1 VIGKTKSYKLRPLS
15 RSCPEISGE
24 RTKYRGSNPKRD
36 ILLRSDGKILFGL
49 QSAVALLTSANDL
62 ERVELMAEY
71 PIEEMQDPRP
81 PRVPAPD
88 GAGSTTAAKADLP
101 PSWHVGGAIPW
112 ESGVESRHFFYIG
125 LPVESV
131 LGYPRESWSEPGF
144 WEDHLDPRDR
154 DRILSQS
161 ELSISQTD
169 HFELEYRMIGA
180 NGIAQ
185 WFRDSIRVVRDQ
197 TGVPRKLHGLMME
210 IDSLKAIQVHLEE
223 RLAFEERLARL
234 SATFIDLPSD
244 QIDQEIENG
253 LETIVTSL
261 GTDRAALAQL
271 SAADGELKITHA
283 WSAPGIPPSPKGS
296 LKDVFP
302 WIFREVQKGNKIVV
316 SRVEDLPPEAEN
328 ERQYALKVDQKA
340 TLIIPFWIGGKVAGG
355 VSTGCFHRE
364 QEWRAEVIRS
374 FQLAAEIFANAIVRK
389 QTEEGLRQATAEI
402 RDLKDRLHRENLY
415 LREEIKLE
423 HYHGEMVG
431 NSEAIRRVLKQAE
444 QVGPT
449 DSTVLL
455 LGETG
460 TGKELLASSLHDL
473 SRRRARP
480 MVKVNCAAL
489 PASLVESELFG
500 REKGAYTG
508 ALTREIGRFELAN
521 ESTIFLDEIG
531 ELPLE
536 LQAKL
541 LRVLQEGEFERLGS
555 PRTHRA
561 NVRVIAATSRDL
573 RAAVKEGRF
582 REDLFYRLSV
592 FPIQVPPLRDRK
604 EDIPALVWHF
614 IRELG
619 SRMGR
624 NIESV
629 RSSTM
634 EGLQRYSWP
643 GNIRE
648 LRNIIERSLII
659 FPGEV
664 FQAEMPIGDESVHS
678 QNVSSTLHEVE
689 REHILTILNG
699 TRWRIRGRNGA
710 AEILGLKPSTLE
722 SRMKKLNIS
731 RTR

>member
-1 VIGKTKSYKLRPLS
+1 MQ
-15 RSCPEISGE
+15 E
-24 RTKYRGSNPKRD
+24 R
-36 ILLRSDGKILFGL
+36 
-49 QSAVALLTSANDL
+49 
-62 ERVELMAEY
+62 
-71 PIEEMQDPRP
+71 PIEEVRK
-81 PRVPAPD
+81 PAQLALTRSCD
-88 GAGSTTAAKADLP
+88 SSTTTVERDLP
-101 PSWHVGGAIPW
+101 PSLQIGHAILW
-112 ESGVESRHFFYIG
+112 EAGVESRQMICIG
-125 LPVESV
+125 PQVERV
-131 LGYPRESWSEPGF
+131 LGYPHESWAAPGF
-144 WEDHLDPRDR
+144 WEAHLDPRDR
-154 DRILSQS
+154 DRILRQS
-161 ELSISQTD
+161 ELSITEADQ
-169 HFELEYRMIGA
+169 FELEYRIVGSDGVA
-180 NGIAQ
+180 H
-185 WFRDSIRVVRDQ
+185 WFRDGIRVVRDGA
-197 TGVPRKLHGLMME
+197 GVPSKLQGLMVE
-210 IDSLKAIQVHLEE
+210 IDSLKATQVHLEE

-244 QIDQEIENG
+244 QIDQEIETG
-253 LETIVTSL
+253 LETIVTAL
-261 GTDRAALAQL
+261 GTDRAGLAQL
-271 SAADGELKITHA
+271 SATDGELKITHF
-283 WSAPGIPPSPKGS
+283 WSAPGIPPIPKS
-296 LKDVFP
+296 NLKDVFP
-302 WIFREVQKGNKIVV
+302 WIFKEVQKGSKIVI
-316 SRVEDLPPEAEN
+316 SRVEELPAEAEN
-328 ERQYALKVDQKA
+328 ERRYALAVDQRA

-355 VSTGCFHRE
+355 ISTGCFHRE
-364 QEWRAEVIRS
+364 REWQPEVIRS

-402 RDLKDRLHRENLY
+402 RNLKDQLQRENLY

-423 HYHGEMVG
+423 HYHGEIVG

-460 TGKELLASSLHDL
+460 TGKELLARSLHDL
-473 SRRRARP
+473 SRRHVRP

-521 ESTIFLDEIG
+521 ESTLFLDEIG

-555 PRTHRA
+555 PRTIRV

-573 RAAVKEGRF
+573 RATVKEGRF

-604 EDIPALVWHF
+604 EDIPALAWHF

-619 SRMGR
+619 TRMGR

-664 FQAEMPIGDESVHS
+664 FQAEMPIGDENVRS
-678 QNVSSTLHEVE
+678 QNVRSTLHEVE
-689 REHILTILNG
+689 REHILMILNG
-699 TRWRIRGRNGA
+699 TGWRVRGKSWA
-710 AEILGLKPSTLE
+710 AEVLGLKPSTLE
-722 SRMKKLNIS
+722 SKMKKLKIS

>member
-1 VIGKTKSYKLRPLS
+1 MKTL
-15 RSCPEISGE
+15 
-24 RTKYRGSNPKRD
+24 
-36 ILLRSDGKILFGL
+36 
-49 QSAVALLTSANDL
+49 
-62 ERVELMAEY
+62 
-71 PIEEMQDPRP
+71 PIENVQDLP
-81 PRVPAPD
+81 PRVAELNCND
-88 GAGSTTAAKADLP
+88 SATAVKADLP
-101 PSWHVGGAIPW
+101 PSWYVGGAIPW
-112 ESGVESRHFFYIG
+112 EAGAESRHFSYIG
-125 LPVESV
+125 RQVESV
-131 LGYPRESWSEPGF
+131 LGYPHEAWAAPGF
-144 WEDHLDPRDR
+144 WEVHLDPQDR
-154 DRILSQS
+154 DRILRQS

-169 HFELEYRMIGA
+169 QFELEYRMVGA
-180 NGIAQ
+180 NAVAH
-185 WFRDSIRVVRDQ
+185 WFRDSIRVVRDKA
-197 TGVPRKLHGLMME
+197 GVPRKLHGLMVE
-210 IDSLKAIQVHLEE
+210 IDSLKATQVHLEE

-234 SATFIDLPSD
+234 SATFIDLPTD

-253 LETIVTSL
+253 LETIVTTL
-261 GTDRAALAQL
+261 GTDRAGLAQL
-271 SAADGELKITHA
+271 SAVDGELKITHS
-283 WSAPGIPPSPKGS
+283 WSAPGIPPSPKGN

-302 WIFREVQKGNKIVV
+302 WIFKEVQKGNKIVIT
-316 SRVEDLPPEAEN
+316 RVDDLPAEAEN
-328 ERQYALKVDQKA
+328 ERRYALAVDQKA

-364 QEWRAEVIRS
+364 QEWRPEVIRS

-402 RDLKDRLHRENLY
+402 RNLKDQLQRENLY
-415 LREEIKLE
+415 LRDEIKLE
-423 HYHGEMVG
+423 HYHGEIVG

-460 TGKELLASSLHDL
+460 TGKELLARSLHDL
-473 SRRRARP
+473 SRRRARS

-521 ESTIFLDEIG
+521 ESTLFLDEIG

-555 PRTHRA
+555 PRTIRV

-573 RAAVKEGRF
+573 RAAVKEGKF

-604 EDIPALVWHF
+604 EDIPALAWHF

-619 SRMGR
+619 TRMGR

-629 RSSTM
+629 QSSTM

-664 FQAEMPIGDESVHS
+664 FRAEMPIGDESVRS
-678 QNVSSTLHEVE
+678 QHVSSTLHEVE
-689 REHILTILNG
+689 RDHILMILNG
-699 TRWRIRGRNGA
+699 TGWRIRGKKGT

>member
-1 VIGKTKSYKLRPLS
+1 MQEPAIESLRKP
-15 RSCPEISGE
+15 PELAP
-24 RTKYRGSNPKRD
+24 T
-36 ILLRSDGKILFGL
+36 
-49 QSAVALLTSANDL
+49 
-62 ERVELMAEY
+62 RVCE
-71 PIEEMQDPRP
+71 
-81 PRVPAPD
+81 
-88 GAGSTTAAKADLP
+88 GSTTTVEGVF
-101 PSWHVGGAIPW
+101 PSSWRVGRAIPW
-112 ESGVESRHFFYIG
+112 EAAGESRQLTYIG
-125 LPVESV
+125 PQVESV
-131 LGYPRESWSEPGF
+131 LGYPHESWTTPGF
-144 WEDHLDPRDR
+144 WEAHLDPRDR
-154 DRILSQS
+154 DRILRQS
-161 ELSISQTD
+161 ELSTVQTD
-169 HFELEYRMIGA
+169 QFELEYRIIGS
-180 NGIAQ
+180 NGVAR
-185 WFRDSIRVVRDQ
+185 WFRDGIQVVRDEA
-197 TGVPRKLHGLMME
+197 GVPRKLQGLLVE
-210 IDSLKAIQVHLEE
+210 IDSLKATQVHLEE

-234 SATFIDLPSD
+234 SATFIDLPPD

-253 LETIVTSL
+253 LETIVTAL
-261 GTDRAALAQL
+261 GTDRAGLAQL
-271 SAADGELKITHA
+271 SAADGELKITHF
-283 WSAPGIPPSPKGS
+283 WSAPGIPPIPKTD
-296 LKDVFP
+296 LKNVFP
-302 WIFREVQKGNKIVV
+302 WIFKEVQNGSKIVI
-316 SRVEDLPPEAEN
+316 SRVEELPVEAEN
-328 ERQYALKVDQKA
+328 ERRYALAFDQRA
-340 TLIIPFWIGGKVAGG
+340 TLVIPFWIAGKVAGG
-355 VSTGCFHRE
+355 ISTGCFHRE
-364 QEWRAEVIRS
+364 REWQPEVIRS

-402 RDLKDRLHRENLY
+402 RNLRDQLQRENLY

-423 HYHGEMVG
+423 HYHGEIVG

-449 DSTVLL
+449 DSSVLL

-460 TGKELLASSLHDL
+460 TGKELLARSLHDL
-473 SRRRARP
+473 SRRRTRP

-521 ESTIFLDEIG
+521 ESTLFLDEIG

-555 PRTHRA
+555 PRTIRV
-561 NVRVIAATSRDL
+561 NVRIVAATSRDL
-573 RAAVKEGRF
+573 RVAVKEGRF

-604 EDIPALVWHF
+604 EDIPALAWHF

-619 SRMGR
+619 TRMGR

-634 EGLQRYSWP
+634 EALQRYSWP

-664 FQAEMPIGDESVHS
+664 FQAELPIGDEGVRS
-678 QNVSSTLHEVE
+678 QNARNTLHEVE
-689 REHILTILNG
+689 REHILMILNG
-699 TRWRIRGRNGA
+699 TGWRVRGKNGA
-710 AEILGLKPSTLE
+710 AEILGLKASTLE
-722 SRMKKLNIS
+722 SRMKKLNLS
-731 RTR
+731 RTH

>member
-1 VIGKTKSYKLRPLS
+1 MQEPPI
-15 RSCPEISGE
+15 ENE
-24 RTKYRGSNPKRD
+24 RGHPQLPPKRECD
-36 ILLRSDGKILFGL
+36 S
-49 QSAVALLTSANDL
+49 
-62 ERVELMAEY
+62 
-71 PIEEMQDPRP
+71 
-81 PRVPAPD
+81 
-88 GAGSTTAAKADLP
+88 STTAVEKDLP
-101 PSWHVGGAIPW
+101 PSRHVGHGIPW
-112 ESGVESRHFFYIG
+112 EAGAESHQLIYIGPQVESI
-125 LPVESV
+125 
-131 LGYPRESWSEPGF
+131 LGYPHESWTVPGF
-144 WEDHLDPRDR
+144 WETHLDPRDR
-154 DRILSQS
+154 DRILRQA

-169 HFELEYRMIGA
+169 QFEIEYRFVGS
-180 NGIAQ
+180 NGVPH
-185 WFRDSIRVVRDQ
+185 WFRDDIRVVRDEA
-197 TGVPRKLHGLMME
+197 GVPRKLHGLMVE
-210 IDSLKAIQVHLEE
+210 IDSLKATQVQLEE

-234 SATFIDLPSD
+234 SATFINLPSD
-244 QIDQEIENG
+244 QIDQEIESG
-253 LETIVTSL
+253 LETIVTTL
-261 GTDRAALAQL
+261 GTDRAGLAQL
-271 SAADGELKITHA
+271 SAVDGELKITHS
-283 WSAPGIPPSPKGS
+283 WSAPGIPPTLKGNV
-296 LKDVFP
+296 KDVFP
-302 WIFREVQKGNKIVV
+302 WIFKEVQKGNKIVV
-316 SRVEDLPPEAEN
+316 SRVEDLPEEAEN
-328 ERQYALKVDQKA
+328 ERQYALAVDQRA

-364 QEWRAEVIRS
+364 REWQPEVIRS

-402 RDLKDRLHRENLY
+402 RTLKDQLQRENLY

-423 HYHGEMVG
+423 HYHGEIVG

-460 TGKELLASSLHDL
+460 TGKELLARSLHDL
-473 SRRRARP
+473 NRRRSRS

-521 ESTIFLDEIG
+521 ESTLFLDEIG

-541 LRVLQEGEFERLGS
+541 LRALQEGEFERLGS
-555 PRTHRA
+555 PRTIRV

-592 FPIQVPPLRDRK
+592 FPIRVPSLRDRK
-604 EDIPALVWHF
+604 EDIPALAWHF

-619 SRMGR
+619 TRMGR
-624 NIESV
+624 NVESV

-634 EGLQRYSWP
+634 EGLQRHSWP

-664 FQAEMPIGDESVHS
+664 FQAELPIGDESVRS
-678 QNVSSTLHEVE
+678 QDVRNTLHEVE
-689 REHILTILNG
+689 RAHILTILSATG
-699 TRWRIRGRNGA
+699 WRVRGKNGA

-722 SRMKKLNIS
+722 SRMKKLNLS

>member
-1 VIGKTKSYKLRPLS
+1 MQEP
-15 RSCPEISGE
+15 
-24 RTKYRGSNPKRD
+24 
-36 ILLRSDGKILFGL
+36 
-49 QSAVALLTSANDL
+49 
-62 ERVELMAEY
+62 
-71 PIEEMQDPRP
+71 PIEKVRKP
-81 PRVPAPD
+81 PRARAKRVCD
-88 GAGSTTAAKADLP
+88 SSTATIERDLP
-101 PSWHVGGAIPW
+101 PSWQVGHAIPW
-112 ESGVESRHFFYIG
+112 EAGAESRQLIYIG
-125 LPVESV
+125 PQVESV
-131 LGYPRESWSEPGF
+131 LGYPHESWAAPGF
-144 WEDHLDPRDR
+144 WEAHLDPRDR
-154 DRILSQS
+154 DRILRQS

-169 HFELEYRMIGA
+169 EFELEYRIVSSNGA
-180 NGIAQ
+180 AR
-185 WFRDSIRVVRDQ
+185 WFRDGIRVVRDEA
-197 TGVPRKLHGLMME
+197 GVPRKLQGLMVE

-244 QIDQEIENG
+244 QIDQEIEAG
-253 LETIVTSL
+253 LETIVTAL
-261 GTDRAALAQL
+261 GTDRAGLAQL
-271 SAADGELKITHA
+271 SAADGELKITHF
-283 WSAPGIPPSPKGS
+283 WSAPGIPPIPKDN
-296 LKDVFP
+296 LKNVFP
-302 WIFREVQKGNKIVV
+302 WIFKEVQNGSKIVI
-316 SRVEDLPPEAEN
+316 SRVEELPAEAEN
-328 ERQYALKVDQKA
+328 ERRYALAVDQRA
-340 TLIIPFWIGGKVAGG
+340 TLVIPFWIGGKVAGG
-355 VSTGCFHRE
+355 ISTGCFHRE
-364 QEWRAEVIRS
+364 REWQPEVIRS

-402 RDLKDRLHRENLY
+402 RNLKDQLQRENLY

-423 HYHGEMVG
+423 HYHGEIVG

-460 TGKELLASSLHDL
+460 TGKELLARSLHDL
-473 SRRRARP
+473 SRRRARS

-521 ESTIFLDEIG
+521 ESTLFLDEIG

-555 PRTHRA
+555 PRTIRV

-573 RAAVKEGRF
+573 RAAVKEGKF

-604 EDIPALVWHF
+604 EDIPALAWHF

-619 SRMGR
+619 TRMGR

-634 EGLQRYSWP
+634 VGLQRYSWP

-659 FPGEV
+659 FPGEI
-664 FQAEMPIGDESVHS
+664 FQAEMPIGDDSFRS
-678 QNVSSTLHEVE
+678 QDLRNTLHEVE
-689 REHILTILNG
+689 RDHILMILSG
-699 TRWRIRGRNGA
+699 TGWRVRGKNGA

-722 SRMKKLNIS
+722 SRMKKLNLS

>member
-1 VIGKTKSYKLRPLS
+1 MI
-15 RSCPEISGE
+15 
-24 RTKYRGSNPKRD
+24 
-36 ILLRSDGKILFGL
+36 
-49 QSAVALLTSANDL
+49 
-62 ERVELMAEY
+62 
-71 PIEEMQDPRP
+71 
-81 PRVPAPD
+81 
-88 GAGSTTAAKADLP
+88 
-101 PSWHVGGAIPW
+101 
-112 ESGVESRHFFYIG
+112 YIG
-125 LPVESV
+125 PQVESV
-131 LGYPRESWSEPGF
+131 LGYPHESWAAPGF
-144 WEDHLDPRDR
+144 WEAHLDPRDR
-154 DRILSQS
+154 DRILRQS

-169 HFELEYRMIGA
+169 EFELEYRIVGS
-180 NGIAQ
+180 NGVAR
-185 WFRDSIRVVRDQ
+185 WFRDGIRVVRDEA
-197 TGVPRKLHGLMME
+197 GVPRKLQGLMVE

-253 LETIVTSL
+253 LETIVTAL
-261 GTDRAALAQL
+261 GTDRAGLAQL
-271 SAADGELKITHA
+271 SAADGELKITHF
-283 WSAPGIPPSPKGS
+283 WSAPGIPPIPKDN
-296 LKDVFP
+296 LKNIFP
-302 WIFREVQKGNKIVV
+302 WIFKKVQNGSKIVI
-316 SRVEDLPPEAEN
+316 SRVEELPAEAEN
-328 ERQYALKVDQKA
+328 ERRYALAVDQRA
-340 TLIIPFWIGGKVAGG
+340 TLVIPFWIGGKVAGG
-355 VSTGCFHRE
+355 ISTGCFHRE
-364 QEWRAEVIRS
+364 REWQPEVIRS

-402 RDLKDRLHRENLY
+402 RNLKDQLQRENLY

-423 HYHGEMVG
+423 HYHGEIVG

-460 TGKELLASSLHDL
+460 TGKELLARSLHDL
-473 SRRRARP
+473 SRRRARS

-521 ESTIFLDEIG
+521 ESTLFLDEIG

-555 PRTHRA
+555 PRTIRV

-573 RAAVKEGRF
+573 RAAVKEGKF

-604 EDIPALVWHF
+604 EDIPALAWHF

-619 SRMGR
+619 DPNG
-624 NIESV
+624 
-629 RSSTM
+629 
-634 EGLQRYSWP
+634 P
-643 GNIRE
+643 
-648 LRNIIERSLII
+648 
-659 FPGEV
+659 
-664 FQAEMPIGDESVHS
+664 
-678 QNVSSTLHEVE
+678 
-689 REHILTILNG
+689 EH
-699 TRWRIRGRNGA
+699 
-710 AEILGLKPSTLE
+710 
-722 SRMKKLNIS
+722 
-731 RTR
+731 

>member
-1 VIGKTKSYKLRPLS
+1 M
-15 RSCPEISGE
+15 GE
-24 RTKYRGSNPKRD
+24 H
-36 ILLRSDGKILFGL
+36 
-49 QSAVALLTSANDL
+49 
-62 ERVELMAEY
+62 
-71 PIEEMQDPRP
+71 PIEDVQDPSQ
-81 PRVPAPD
+81 PRVLAPD
-88 GAGSTTAAKADLP
+88 GNGSAMEARADLP
-101 PSWHVGGAIPW
+101 SSWHVGGAIPW
-112 ESGVESRHFFYIG
+112 EGGVESRHFSYIG

-144 WEDHLDPRDR
+144 WEAHLDPQDR
-154 DRILSQS
+154 DRILCQS
-161 ELSISQTD
+161 ELWISQTD
-169 HFELEYRMIGA
+169 QFELEYRMVAA
-180 NGIAQ
+180 NGVAR
-185 WFRDSIRVVRDQ
+185 WFRDSIRVVRDE

-210 IDSLKAIQVHLEE
+210 IDSLKATQVHLEE

-244 QIDQEIENG
+244 QIDREIENG
-253 LETIVTSL
+253 LETIVTTL
-261 GTDRAALAQL
+261 GTDRATLSQL
-271 SAADGELKITHA
+271 SADGELKITHS
-283 WSAPGIPPSPKGS
+283 WSAPGIPLTPKGNVR
-296 LKDVFP
+296 DVFP
-302 WIFREVQKGNKIVV
+302 WIFKEVQKGNKIVV
-316 SRVEDLPPEAEN
+316 SRVEDLPAEAEN
-328 ERQYALKVDQKA
+328 ERQYALAVDQKA

-364 QEWRAEVIRS
+364 QEWRPEVIQS

-402 RDLKDRLHRENLY
+402 RTLKDQLQRENLY

-423 HYHGEMVG
+423 LYHGEIVG
-431 NSEAIRRVLKQAE
+431 NSEAIRRVFKQTE

-460 TGKELLASSLHDL
+460 TGKELLARSLHEF

-521 ESTIFLDEIG
+521 ESTLFLDEIG

-555 PRTHRA
+555 PRTIRV

-573 RAAVKEGRF
+573 RGAVKEGKF

-604 EDIPALVWHF
+604 EDIPALAWHF

-619 SRMGR
+619 TRMGR

-648 LRNIIERSLII
+648 LRNIIERSLIL
-659 FPGEV
+659 FPGEI
-664 FQAEMPIGDESVHS
+664 FQAELPIGDESVRS
-678 QNVSSTLHEVE
+678 QTVRNTLHEVE
-689 REHILTILNG
+689 REHILMILNG
-699 TRWRIRGRNGA
+699 TGWRVRGRNGA

-722 SRMKKLNIS
+722 SRMKKLNLS

>member
-1 VIGKTKSYKLRPLS
+1 MI
-15 RSCPEISGE
+15 EIYSL
-24 RTKYRGSNPKRD
+24 N
-36 ILLRSDGKILFGL
+36 
-49 QSAVALLTSANDL
+49 
-62 ERVELMAEY
+62 
-71 PIEEMQDPRP
+71 
-81 PRVPAPD
+81 
-88 GAGSTTAAKADLP
+88 ST
-101 PSWHVGGAIPW
+101 
-112 ESGVESRHFFYIG
+112 
-125 LPVESV
+125 
-131 LGYPRESWSEPGF
+131 
-144 WEDHLDPRDR
+144 
-154 DRILSQS
+154 
-161 ELSISQTD
+161 
-169 HFELEYRMIGA
+169 
-180 NGIAQ
+180 
-185 WFRDSIRVVRDQ
+185 
-197 TGVPRKLHGLMME
+197 
-210 IDSLKAIQVHLEE
+210 QVHLEE

-234 SATFIDLPSD
+234 SATFINLPSD
-244 QIDQEIENG
+244 QIDQEIESG
-253 LETIVTSL
+253 LETIVTTL
-261 GTDRAALAQL
+261 GTDRAGLAQL
-271 SAADGELKITHA
+271 SAVDGELKITHS
-283 WSAPGIPPSPKGS
+283 WSAPGIPPTFKGN

-302 WIFREVQKGNKIVV
+302 WIFKEVQKGNRIVI
-316 SRVEDLPPEAEN
+316 SRVEDLPAEAEN
-328 ERQYALKVDQKA
+328 ERQYALAFDQKA

-364 QEWRAEVIRS
+364 MEWRPEVIRS

-389 QTEEGLRQATAEI
+389 QVEEGLRQATAEI
-402 RDLKDRLHRENLY
+402 RNLKDQLQRENLY

-423 HYHGEMVG
+423 HYHGEIVG

-460 TGKELLASSLHDL
+460 TGKELLARSLHDL
-473 SRRRARP
+473 SRRRARS

-521 ESTIFLDEIG
+521 ESTLFLDEIG

-536 LQAKL
+536 LQPKL

-555 PRTHRA
+555 PRTIRV

-604 EDIPALVWHF
+604 EDIPALAWHF

-619 SRMGR
+619 TRMGR
-624 NIESV
+624 NVESV

-648 LRNIIERSLII
+648 LRNVIERSLII

-664 FQAEMPIGDESVHS
+664 FQAELPIGDESVRS
-678 QNVSSTLHEVE
+678 QNVRSTLHEVE
-689 REHILTILNG
+689 REYILMILNG
-699 TRWRIRGRNGA
+699 TGWRVRGKNGA
-710 AEILGLKPSTLE
+710 AEILGLKASTLE
-722 SRMKKLNIS
+722 SRMKKLNLS
-731 RTR
+731 RTC

>member
-1 VIGKTKSYKLRPLS
+1 MANLVP
-15 RSCPEISGE
+15 PP
-24 RTKYRGSNPKRD
+24 GSN
-36 ILLRSDGKILFGL
+36 G
-49 QSAVALLTSANDL
+49 SA
-62 ERVELMAEY
+62 
-71 PIEEMQDPRP
+71 
-81 PRVPAPD
+81 
-88 GAGSTTAAKADLP
+88 TAAEADLP
-101 PSWHVGGAIPW
+101 SSWHVGGAIPW
-112 ESGVESRHFFYIG
+112 EAGTESRHFSYIG
-125 LPVESV
+125 RQVESL
-131 LGYPRESWSEPGF
+131 LGYPHESWAEPGF
-144 WEDHLDPRDR
+144 WEAHLDPQDR
-154 DRILSQS
+154 DRILRQS
-161 ELSISQTD
+161 ELSISQAD
-169 HFELEYRMIGA
+169 QFELEYRMVGA
-180 NGIAQ
+180 NGVAH
-185 WFRDSIRVVRDQ
+185 WFRDSIRVVQDE
-197 TGVPRKLHGLMME
+197 TGVRRKLHGLMVE
-210 IDSLKAIQVHLEE
+210 IDSLKATQVHLEE

-244 QIDQEIENG
+244 RIDQEIENG
-253 LETIVTSL
+253 LETIVTTL

-271 SAADGELKITHA
+271 SVADGELKITHS
-283 WSAPGIPPSPKGS
+283 WSAPGIPRSPKGN
-296 LKDVFP
+296 LKDLFP
-302 WIFREVQKGNKIVV
+302 WIFKEVQEGNKIVV
-316 SRVEDLPPEAEN
+316 SRVEELPAEAEN
-328 ERQYALKVDQKA
+328 ERRYALSVDQRA
-340 TLIIPFWIGGKVAGG
+340 SLIIPFWIGGKVAGG
-355 VSTGCFHRE
+355 VSTACFHRE
-364 QEWRAEVIRS
+364 LEWPPEVIRS

-402 RDLKDRLHRENLY
+402 RNLKDQLQRENLY

-423 HYHGEMVG
+423 HYHGATVG
-431 NSEAIRRVLKQAE
+431 NSEAIRRVLKQTE

-460 TGKELLASSLHDL
+460 TGKELLARSLHDL

-508 ALTREIGRFELAN
+508 ALTREIGRFELADQ
-521 ESTIFLDEIG
+521 STIFLDEIG

-555 PRTHRA
+555 PRTIQV

-678 QNVSSTLHEVE
+678 QHVSSTLHEVE
-689 REHILTILNG
+689 REHILMILNG
-699 TRWRIRGRNGA
+699 TGWRIRGKNGA

-731 RTR
+731 RTQ

>member
-1 VIGKTKSYKLRPLS
+1 MQAS
-15 RSCPEISGE
+15 
-24 RTKYRGSNPKRD
+24 
-36 ILLRSDGKILFGL
+36 
-49 QSAVALLTSANDL
+49 
-62 ERVELMAEY
+62 
-71 PIEEMQDPRP
+71 PIED
-81 PRVPAPD
+81 VPKQLA
-88 GAGSTTAAKADLP
+88 ATEESNGSTTTVRRDFSK
-101 PSWHVGGAIPW
+101 SWSVTYAIPW
-112 ESGVESRHFFYIG
+112 EADSESRQLICIG
-125 LPVESV
+125 PQVENV
-131 LGYPRESWSEPGF
+131 LGYPRECWAESGF
-144 WEDHLDPRDR
+144 WETHLDPRDR
-154 DRILSQS
+154 DRILHQS
-161 ELSISQTD
+161 ELWISQTD
-169 HFELEYRMIGA
+169 QFELEYRIVGSD
-180 NGIAQ
+180 GVPH
-185 WFRDSIRVVRDQ
+185 WFRDGIRVVRD
-197 TGVPRKLHGLMME
+197 GSGGPSKLQGLMVE
-210 IDSLKAIQVHLEE
+210 IDSLKATQVHLEE

-244 QIDQEIENG
+244 QIDQEIETG
-253 LETIVTSL
+253 LETIVTAL
-261 GTDRAALAQL
+261 GTDRAGLAQL
-271 SAADGELKITHA
+271 SAADGELKITHF
-283 WSAPGIPPSPKGS
+283 WSAPGIPPIPKDN

-302 WIFREVQKGNKIVV
+302 WIFKEVQKGSKIVIA
-316 SRVEDLPPEAEN
+316 RVEELPAEAEN
-328 ERQYALKVDQKA
+328 ERRYALAVDQRA

-355 VSTGCFHRE
+355 ISTGCFHRE
-364 QEWRAEVIRS
+364 REWQPEVIRS

-402 RDLKDRLHRENLY
+402 RNLKDQLQRENVY

-423 HYHGEMVG
+423 HYHGEIVG

-449 DSTVLL
+449 DSTVML

-460 TGKELLASSLHDL
+460 TGKELLARILHDL
-473 SRRRARP
+473 SRRRARA

-521 ESTIFLDEIG
+521 ESTLFLDEIG

-555 PRTHRA
+555 PRTIRVD
-561 NVRVIAATSRDL
+561 VRIIAATSRDL

-582 REDLFYRLSV
+582 RDDLFYRLSV

-619 SRMGR
+619 ARMGR

-664 FQAEMPIGDESVHS
+664 FQAEMPIGDESVRS
-678 QNVSSTLHEVE
+678 QNVCTTLYAVE
-689 REHILTILNG
+689 REHILMILNG
-699 TRWRIRGRNGA
+699 TGWRVRGKNGA
-710 AEILGLKPSTLE
+710 AEVLGLKPSTLE
-722 SRMKKLNIS
+722 SRMKKLNLS

>member
-1 VIGKTKSYKLRPLS
+1 
-15 RSCPEISGE
+15 
-24 RTKYRGSNPKRD
+24 
-36 ILLRSDGKILFGL
+36 
-49 QSAVALLTSANDL
+49 
-62 ERVELMAEY
+62 MAEY
-71 PIEEMQDPRP
+71 PIEDVQDPPP

-88 GAGSTTAAKADLP
+88 GNGSATVAKADLP
-101 PSWHVGGAIPW
+101 PSWNVGGAIPW
-112 ESGVESRHFFYIG
+112 EAGVESRHFSYIG
-125 LPVESV
+125 RQVESV
-131 LGYPRESWSEPGF
+131 LGYPHESWAAPGF
-144 WEDHLDPRDR
+144 WDAHLDPQDR
-154 DRILSQS
+154 DRILRQS
-161 ELSISQTD
+161 ELSTSQAD
-169 HFELEYRMIGA
+169 QFELEYRMVDA
-180 NGIAQ
+180 NGVAH
-185 WFRDSIRVVRDQ
+185 WFRDSIRVVRDVA
-197 TGVPRKLHGLMME
+197 GVPRKLHGLMME
-210 IDSLKAIQVHLEE
+210 IDSLKATQVHLEE

-253 LETIVTSL
+253 LETIATTL
-261 GTDRAALAQL
+261 GSDRAALKQL
-271 SAADGELKITHA
+271 DPANGELRITHY
-283 WSAPGIPPSPKGS
+283 WCAPGIPPSPKGNVKG
-296 LKDVFP
+296 LFP
-302 WIFREVQKGNKIVV
+302 WIHDQMRKGNKIVL
-316 SRVEDLPPEAEN
+316 SRVEDLPAEAEK
-328 ERQYALKVDQKA
+328 ERQYALAVGQQA
-340 TLIIPFWIGGKVAGG
+340 NLIIPFWIGGKVAGG
-355 VSTGCFHRE
+355 LSTSCFHRE
-364 QEWRAEVIRS
+364 REWQPEVIRS

-402 RDLKDRLHRENLY
+402 RNLKDQLQRENLY
-415 LREEIKLE
+415 LRKEIKLE
-423 HYHGEMVG
+423 HHHGEIVG

-460 TGKELLASSLHDL
+460 TGKELLARSLHDF

-521 ESTIFLDEIG
+521 QSTIFLDEIG

-555 PRTHRA
+555 PRTIKV

-582 REDLFYRLSV
+582 REELFYRLSV

-619 SRMGR
+619 TRMGR
-624 NIESV
+624 NVESV

-664 FQAEMPIGDESVHS
+664 FQAEMPIGDENIHP
-678 QNVSSTLHEVE
+678 QHVSTTLHEVE
-689 REHILTILNG
+689 RDHILVILNG
-699 TRWRIRGRNGA
+699 TGWRIRGRNGA

-731 RTR
+731 RTP

>member
-1 VIGKTKSYKLRPLS
+1 MKAP
-15 RSCPEISGE
+15 
-24 RTKYRGSNPKRD
+24 
-36 ILLRSDGKILFGL
+36 
-49 QSAVALLTSANDL
+49 
-62 ERVELMAEY
+62 
-71 PIEEMQDPRP
+71 PIENLQELPQL
-81 PRVPAPD
+81 VPAR
-88 GAGSTTAAKADLP
+88 GCEGSTTTVTGDLP
-101 PSWHVGGAIPW
+101 PFWHVGGAIPW
-112 ESGVESRHFFYIG
+112 EAGTESRHLSYIG
-125 LPVESV
+125 LQVESV
-131 LGYPRESWSEPGF
+131 LGYPHESWSEPGF
-144 WEDHLDPRDR
+144 WETHLDPQDR
-154 DRILSQS
+154 DRILRQS
-161 ELSISQTD
+161 EVSIRQTD
-169 HFELEYRMIGA
+169 QFELEYRMVGA
-180 NGIAQ
+180 NGIAH
-185 WFRDSIRVVRDQ
+185 WFRDSVRVVRDE
-197 TGVPRKLHGLMME
+197 TGIPRKLHGLMVE
-210 IDSLKAIQVHLEE
+210 IDSLQATQAHLKE
-223 RLAFEERLARL
+223 RLLFEERLARL
-234 SATFIDLPSD
+234 SATFINLPPD
-244 QIDQEIENG
+244 QIDEEIERG
-253 LETIVTSL
+253 LETIVTTL
-261 GTDRAALAQL
+261 GSDRATLAQL
-271 SAADGELKITHA
+271 DVADGELRITHA
-283 WSAPGIPPSPKGS
+283 WSVPGIPPSPKGNVKG
-296 LKDVFP
+296 LFP
-302 WIFREVQKGNKIVV
+302 WIFKEVQKGNKIVI
-316 SRVEDLPPEAEN
+316 SRVEELPVEAEK
-328 ERQYALKVDQKA
+328 ERQYALAVGQTA

-364 QEWRAEVIRS
+364 QEWQPEVIRS

-402 RDLKDRLHRENLY
+402 RNLKDKLQRENLY

-423 HYHGEMVG
+423 HCHGEIVG

-460 TGKELLASSLHDL
+460 TGKELLARSLHDL

-489 PASLVESELFG
+489 PASLVENELFG

-508 ALTREIGRFELAN
+508 ALTREIGRFELAH

-555 PRTHRA
+555 PRTIRV

-573 RAAVKEGRF
+573 RAAVKESRF
-582 REDLFYRLSV
+582 REDLYYRLSV
-592 FPIQVPPLRDRK
+592 FPIQVPPLRERK
-604 EDIPALVWHF
+604 EDIPGLVWHF

-624 NIESV
+624 NVESV

-634 EGLQRYSWP
+634 DGLQRYSWP

-648 LRNIIERSLII
+648 LRNIIERSMII
-659 FPGEV
+659 LPGEV
-664 FQAEMPIGDESVHS
+664 FQAEMPIGDDSVPS
-678 QNVSSTLHEVE
+678 QHVRSTLHDVE
-689 REHILTILNG
+689 REHILMILNG
-699 TRWRIRGRNGA
+699 TEWRIRGRNGA